1 MSAFTH
7 AMDTQIERVRGEKG
21 AAALKTTSSALVD
34 LFTKLVRGL
43 DDATLEQLFSAAL
56 ENAATPEAQADLIV
70 LAFQTRDARGGKG
83 ERVLFYKLLLL
94 VAERFGDDT
103 AEALLPLVSE
113 YGYWKDL
120 IQLVALKPPL
130 ALSERCIEL
139 FAEALTSDAAEL
151 AKAKEEER
159 TPKLSLAAKYAPRE
173 GGAFDKKLGL
183 ATKLALKLNGTAADK
198 HQAQRRYRKLVASLT
213 AALAVPEVSM
223 ASGRWAEIRFASVA
237 SLCLQRH
244 RKAFLN
250 ELVKGK
256 MTPAM
261 EATGNRHP
269 GDADRVAARQH
280 LREAMVK
287 KSVKGKQLGPH
298 EIVAKLMAGRRS
310 ALSTAEK
317 DLMAAQWAALR
328 KGVQESLQKAA
339 DARDAD
345 IAIAAAPAAAAE
357 AGAAG
362 VAGALASVDALK
374 AALPKRVDL
383 GNLVALVDVSS
394 SMTCSMTLDRRA
406 RLECPYSGTPMEV
419 AIALGILVSELAAK
433 DFRDRVLTFERQPSW
448 VDLSK
453 CADIAAKVAKV
464 QSAGYGGSTDFAAAC
479 ERILAA
485 AEQAKL
491 TPDQI
496 PDLLVLS
503 DMQFNYAGGLSSP
516 YGGYYGARH
525 AGSGSSW
532 ETHYERL
539 ERRFAEVGRRVC
551 GQPWAPP
558 RIIFWNLR
566 ANTVGFPVDKDA
578 PNVQMLSGFSPAL
591 LKLVLTGAE
600 LVVEEEEVVQPDG
613 TVKVKRSGPTPE
625 QTLRAALDDSAYDAV
640 RLKLSEM
647 EEGVFKE
654 YGFAREEAGFELVD
668 VM

>member
-120 IQLVALKPPL
+120 IQLVALKPAAAL
-130 ALSERCIEL
+130 AERCVEL

-151 AKAKEEER
+151 AKAKDEKR

-183 ATKLALKLNGTAADK
+183 ATKLALKLHGTAANK
-198 HQAQRRYRKLVASLT
+198 PQAQRRYRKLVASLT
-213 AALAVPEVSM
+213 AALAVPEVLM

-310 ALSTAEK
+310 ALSTAEN

-328 KGVQESLQKAA
+328 KGVQDSLQKAA

-345 IAIAAAPAAAAE
+345 IAIAAPPAAAAE

-383 GNLVALVDVSS
+383 GNLVALVDVSG
-394 SMTCSMTLDRRA
+394 SMT
-406 RLECPYSGTPMEV
+406 GTPMEV

-625 QTLRAALDDSAYDAV
+625 QTVRAALDDTAYDAV
-640 RLKLSEM
+640 RLKLSELKS
-647 EEGVFKE
+647 GPFAE
-654 YGFAREEAGFELVD
+654 YKWETRDEAGFELVD
-668 VM
+668 VA